1 MDGKKVAEQEATA
14 ELNMKLVETLLK
26 LKNAEAERDNYRAE
40 ALELRE
46 RMGKIRRLLESYER
60 AGAK

>member
-1 MDGKKVAEQEATA
+1 MEEKIE
-14 ELNMKLVETLLK
+14 LVEALLR
-26 LKNAEAERDNYRAE
+26 LKRTEEERDNYRAE

-60 AGAK
+60 AGAR